1 MSAVVAE
8 HEEDPSRKATDMRI
22 GWIGLGNMGAP
33 MSGRLVAAGHEVH
46 GFDLS
51 EAARSAAAEQ
61 GVTLEET
68 VAATVADADVVFT
81 MLPNHS
87 IVKAVLGGEDGVLAH
102 AKKGAVVVDSSTIDI
117 DAARE
122 LHETTVA
129 AGLRFL
135 DAPVS
140 GGISGAAAGTLTFMV
155 GGDEAVLEDVREV
168 IDVMAGRIF
177 YTGGAGNGQAAK
189 LTNNMMLGITLA
201 ATAEGAVLA
210 ERLGLDASTFWEIA
224 KVSSGDSWALRTWY
238 PIAGV
243 VDTAAVNRDFKGG
256 FATALLR
263 KDLDLAIAAGDS
275 TSTALP
281 FATAVRQRMDQLIEL
296 GLADQ
301 DCSVLVKLVD
311 GELSAPALDD
321 AVTST
326 LSQENTP

>member
-1 MSAVVAE
+1 MQ
-8 HEEDPSRKATDMRI
+8 I

-33 MSGRLVAAGHEVH
+33 MSGNLVAAGHEVR
-46 GFDLS
+46 GFDPS
-51 EAARSAAAEQ
+51 EAARSAAAEL
-61 GVTLEET
+61 GVKLEDT
-68 VAATVADADVVFT
+68 VAATVADADIVFT
-81 MLPNHS
+81 MLPNHHV
-87 IVKAVLGGEDGVLAH
+87 VKAVLGGEDGVLAN
-102 AKKGAVVVDSSTIDI
+102 ARQGAVVVDSSTIDI

-122 LHETTVA
+122 LHETTAA

-155 GGDEAVLEDVREV
+155 GGDEAVLEDVRAV
-168 IDVMAGRIF
+168 IDVMAGRVF

-189 LTNNMMLGITLA
+189 LTNNMMLGINLA

-210 ERLGLDASTFWEIA
+210 ERLGLDASTFWQIA
-224 KVSSGDSWALRTWY
+224 QASSGDSWALRTWY

-243 VDTAAVNRDFKGG
+243 VDTAAVNRDFEGG

-263 KDLDLAIAAGDS
+263 KDLDLAIAAGSS

-311 GELSAPALDD
+311 GELTAPALDE

-326 LSQENTP
+326 LNQENSQ